1 MGNGEWG
8 KRMKNEERGTGN
20 GERGTGEWGNRGTGN
35 GRMGEQGNQLLTG
48 GFNYEV

>member
-8 KRMKNEERGTGN
+8 KRMKNEERGTRMKN
-20 GERGTGEWGNRGTGN
+20 EERGTGN

>member
-1 MGNGEWG
+1 MGKE
-8 KRMKNEERGTGN
+8 NEERGTRN
-20 GERGTGEWGNRGTGN
+20 GERGTGN

>member
-8 KRMKNEERGTGN
+8 KRMKNEE
-20 GERGTGEWGNRGTGN
+20 RGTGN